1 MHRTGNCGGPND
13 PGPGFYTINKFG
25 ENIDVDGEETI
36 WSVGGQF
43 PFLNTAIEMDLL
55 STSPDDTLLGT
66 GARTIAITRYDGL
79 NNLIAEEI
87 PMDGQNRVQ
96 LSGLTKIS
104 TRLKVSSSGD
114 GNTNAGIIKI
124 VDRATGAIIY
134 QAIQIGQGQTFSVVQ
149 IVPVGKAGKVRRLK
163 ATYAKLTNRNNA
175 SLSFNLRLNDGT
187 IQEKYH
193 ASISMDKPEDKKEYL
208 NGGISA
214 EAGNIV
220 FWQCKETSAADT
232 PIYAEFD
239 LELQDA

>member
-1 MHRTGNCGGPND
+1 MHKTGNSCHPED

-25 ENIDVDGEETI
+25 ENIDVDGAATI

-43 PFLNTAIEMDLL
+43 PFLDTAIEMDIL
-55 STSPDDTLLGT
+55 STDPADTALGT
-66 GARTIAITRYDGL
+66 GARTVIVTRYDGD
-79 NNLIAEEI
+79 NNPIAEEKI
-87 PMDGQNRVQ
+87 LDGQNRVQ

-104 TRLKVSSSGD
+104 TRLKVNTSGS
-114 GNTNAGIIKI
+114 GNTNAGIIKV
-124 VDRATGAIIY
+124 VDRATGLIIY

-149 IVPVGKAGKVRRLK
+149 IIPAGKEGKIRRLK

-193 ASISMDKPEDKKEYL
+193 AAISQDKPEDKKEYL

-214 EAGNIV
+214 DTGNIV
-220 FWQCKETSAADT
+220 FWQCNETSAENT

-239 LELQDA
+239 LELQDV